1 VLLQRPEPLLHH
13 AEGVHRSG
21 RPVGYV
27 RAGSYGHTLGAA
39 VGLAMVALGPREQGA
54 LDQAWLDAGRWE
66 VDVAGELQPAS
77 VSLRPLYDPRSERV
91 QA

>member
-1 VLLQRPEPLLHH
+1 M
-13 AEGVHRSG
+13 
-21 RPVGYV
+21 GYV

-39 VGLAMVALGPREQGA
+39 VGLAMVALAPGEQGA

-66 VDVAGELQPAS
+66 VDVAGELQRAS

-91 QA
+91 RA